1 MTVRITGEVPEVA
14 LSTLR
19 RGPGEFWEETLRA
32 AVCKWYE
39 LGRVS
44 QSRGAEILGLDRVAF
59 MRTLSDY
66 GVSPFQ
72 ETIEE
77 IREALARE

>member
-1 MTVRITGEVPEVA
+1 MAVKIVGEVPEVA

-19 RGPGEFWEETLRA
+19 RGPEEFWREALTA

-44 QSRGAEILGLDRVAF
+44 QARGAEILGVSRAAF
-59 MRTLSDY
+59 MRILGEL

-72 ETIEE
+72 ETKQDLEE
-77 IREALARE
+77 VARRE